1 MNKLKFRSM
10 FIAPKDKYLLQID
23 LSQAESWI
31 VAYEAKDENMKH
43 ALRNGIIHE
52 TAVVIIFDIPIEQV
66 DKKGTQRYLG
76 KRINHGSGYGMNA
89 PRQTEIIN
97 KDSGEPPYLIV
108 TVDQV
113 QGYQNKWH
121 SHFWRVKEWHGEVR
135 DALRQDR
142 TLITTYGRKRTF
154 YGEIPRTDSGKF
166 WKEAYAYKPQSTVA
180 DHFTGLLHPELQ
192 IPGGMKAIW
201 NDFCSKSKS
210 GEDEIKM
217 INMSHDSLILEVP
230 KPIVSEIAGMCKAR
244 LERPLVINGELFTI
258 PADAEYGERNGEW
271 EKIK

>member
-10 FIAPKDKYLLQID
+10 FIAPKDKYLLQVD

-31 VAYEAKDENMKH
+31 VAWEAKDENMKYS
-43 ALRNGIIHE
+43 LQNGDIHSD
-52 TAVVIIFDIPIEQV
+52 TTVVIFDIPLEQV
-66 DKKGTQRYLG
+66 DKKGTQRYLS
-76 KRINHGSGYGMNA
+76 KRINHGSAYGMKA
-89 PRQTEIIN
+89 PRQTEVIN
-97 KDSGEPPYLIV
+97 KDSDQPPYLIV

-121 SHFWRVKEWHGEVR
+121 SHFWRVKEWHGETR
-135 DALRQDR
+135 DALRENR
-142 TLITTYGRKRTF
+142 TLITSYGRKRVF
-154 YGEIPRTDSGKF
+154 YGQIPQGDSGEF

-192 IPGGMKAIW
+192 IPGGMKEIW
-201 NDFCSKSKS
+201 KQVCN
-210 GEDEIKM
+210 DEIKM

-230 KPIVSEIAGMCKAR
+230 KMIVKEISGKCVE
-244 LERPLVINGELFTI
+244 LLQRPLIINGEQFTI

-271 EKIK
+271 EKIKAA

>member
-10 FIAPKDKYLLQID
+10 FVAPKDKYLLQVD

-43 ALRNGIIHE
+43 ALRNKIMHE

-66 DKKGTQRYLG
+66 DPKGTQRYLG
-76 KRINHGSGYGMNA
+76 KRINHGSGYGMQA
-89 PRQTEIIN
+89 ARQTQIIN
-97 KDSGEPPYLIV
+97 KDSNEPPYLIV
-108 TVDQV
+108 TVNQV
-113 QGYQNKWH
+113 QTYQNKWH
-121 SHFWRVKEWHGEVR
+121 SHFWRVKEWHGEIR
-135 DALRQDR
+135 DQLRQDR
-142 TLITTYGRKRTF
+142 TLITTYGRRRVF
-154 YGEIPRTDSGKF
+154 YGQMPVTDSGEF

-192 IPGGMKAIW
+192 IPGGMKEIW
-201 NDFCSKSKS
+201 RQICN
-210 GEDEIKM
+210 DEIKM

-230 KPIVSEIAGMCKAR
+230 KSNITEIAGRCKQL
-244 LERPLVINGELFTI
+244 LERPLVIQNEVFTI

-271 EKIK
+271 EKVA